1 MKIEQVREC
10 QLWQLK
16 ALKFID
22 KVCRDNGLKYF
33 AHAGTLLG
41 AARHSGYI
49 PWDMDTDI
57 VMPREDCLKLVSIIN
72 QMDNPNYKAKFTGQ
86 GMGCSERLVVYTVKC
101 FGEAV
106 IEPDDKFVHI
116 DIYSYDNATQLDSI
130 RRMFYGYKSKF
141 LNRLISYRNGV
152 TAVANPVNKLMLEIA
167 KILYKRRTDKQI
179 RSAILKLAICDVDSE
194 IITIFNSF
202 YGFGKETYPKYIFE
216 ETVFLNF
223 EDIEIPAPR
232 DYKII
237 LSNLYGDWTKLPP
250 EAKRYPDYLERLNY
264 EVIGERE

>member
-10 QLWQLK
+10 QLWQLE

-41 AARHSGYI
+41 AARHGGYI

-57 VMPREDCLKLVSIIN
+57 VMPREDCIKLVNAVNKIG
-72 QMDNPNYKAKFTGQ
+72 NPNYKAKFTGQ
-86 GMGCSERLVVYTVKC
+86 GMGYSERLVVYTVKC

-106 IEPDDKFVHI
+106 IDQDDEFVHI
-116 DIYSYDNATQLDSI
+116 DIYSYDNATTLGGI
-130 RRMFYGYKSKF
+130 RRMLYGYKSQF

-152 TAVANPVNKLMLEIA
+152 TAVANPIHKLMLAIA
-167 KILYKRRTDKQI
+167 KVFYMCRTDEQI
-179 RSAILKLAICDVDSE
+179 RNSILKRAICDTDSE
-194 IITIFNSF
+194 NITIFNSF
-202 YGFGKETYPKYIFE
+202 YGFGKETYSKSVFE
-216 ETVFLNF
+216 ETVFLKF

-232 DYKII
+232 DYEIV
-237 LSNLYGDWTKLPP
+237 LTNLYGDWTKLPP
-250 EAKRYPDYLERLNY
+250 VDKRYPDYLERLNY
-264 EVIGERE
+264 EVLGKRV